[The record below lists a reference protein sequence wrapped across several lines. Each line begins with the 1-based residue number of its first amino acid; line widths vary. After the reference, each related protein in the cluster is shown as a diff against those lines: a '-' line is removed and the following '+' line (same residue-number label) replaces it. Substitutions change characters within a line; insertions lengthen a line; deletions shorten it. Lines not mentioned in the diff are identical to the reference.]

1 MIDTDKYEGHSKGP
15 WYWDGNL
22 CNDVHSDKHGIN
34 QWTVF
39 DWEDGLLA
47 KEVDMQLIA
56 DAPLLLEE
64 LKRLREEKTFLWETY
79 LKESAEVKRLREQL
93 AKANKYVHTVCQHSD
108 SMLMDY
114 EDYMK
119 GDD

>member
-1 MIDTDKYEGHSKGP
+1 MIDTDNYEGHTQGP

-56 DAPLLLEE
+56 DAPLLLEAY
-64 LKRLREEKTFLWETY
+64 KRLREGIKQMADTWLNSPNMDGREKV
-79 LKESAEVKRLREQL
+79 VKMTNQMREL
-93 AKANKYVHTVCQHSD
+93 V
-108 SMLMDY
+108 
-114 EDYMK
+114 E
-119 GDD
+119 